1 MKLIAISTKGDSLTF
16 EGIHKYSFIAKTE
29 IHIMNLNDI
38 TLHKQNKELAVITVH
53 Y

>member
-16 EGIHKYSFIAKTE
+16 ESIHKYPFTAKTE

-38 TLHKQNKELAVITVH
+38 TLHKQNKELAVIIVH